1 MQNPEDNELIQLLKS
16 ESEKGFN
23 KIYEKYY
30 HYVYQTMFYRFRNEE
45 EARDTTQ
52 EVFINLWKDKDSIV
66 VKKTLRAYLYKCA
79 RNRMINKLKKKKRT
93 EVHHK
98 IFTDQSIIKQDLMDD
113 DSKERYN
120 KVLKVLKSL
129 PKNQQEYFKSVHLD
143 GKKAKEVADENGVSV
158 NTVRSTINTVMAKLR
173 SIFKPK

>member
-1 MQNPEDNELIQLLKS
+1 
-16 ESEKGFN
+16 
-23 KIYEKYY
+23 
-30 HYVYQTMFYRFRNEE
+30 
-45 EARDTTQ
+45 
-52 EVFINLWKDKDSIV
+52 
-66 VKKTLRAYLYKCA
+66 
-79 RNRMINKLKKKKRT
+79 
-93 EVHHK
+93 
-98 IFTDQSIIKQDLMDD
+98 MDD